1 MIYYVQITFF
11 LETFGIKS
19 KHNDDKY
26 SAGKR
31 KENIHKNGAQSIL
44 PRKKTSHTL
53 FKFDKLA
60 K

>member
-1 MIYYVQITFF
+1 M
-11 LETFGIKS
+11 S

-31 KENIHKNGAQSIL
+31 KENIHKHGVQSIL
-44 PRKKTSHTL
+44 PCKKTSDTL
-53 FKFDKLA
+53 FKIDKLA

>member
-1 MIYYVQITFF
+1 M
-11 LETFGIKS
+11 S

-31 KENIHKNGAQSIL
+31 KENIHNNAVQSIL

-53 FKFDKLA
+53 FKIDKLA